1 MRSLE
6 HTELNRAWNVCVFS
20 ENVAGLDSGNSSLC
34 GICIASGSFGT
45 VRSFREVEF
54 SAFLSHGYTVVF
66 CRVSTAF
73 EMSSGSF
80 CVCLPHFLEKVRDG
94 LHLRHLHVPW
104 FRFFCQQVSD
114 AFNIALTGAL
124 IKE

>member
-1 MRSLE
+1 MLQGW
-6 HTELNRAWNVCVFS
+6 TLGTQVYA
-20 ENVAGLDSGNSSLC
+20 